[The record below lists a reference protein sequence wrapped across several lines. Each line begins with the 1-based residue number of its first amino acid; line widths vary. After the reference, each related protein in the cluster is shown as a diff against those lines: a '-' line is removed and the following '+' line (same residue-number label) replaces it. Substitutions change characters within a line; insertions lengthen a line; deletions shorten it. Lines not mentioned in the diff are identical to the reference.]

1 MQTKMLV
8 KKTEPASGRTNNPV
22 NNNHKNKPA
31 ANKKNVRTTDY
42 KKLLQ
47 MMLKDPDA
55 ITREEFLFLQSI
67 IGYRQAVVARE
78 KAKQRKQQ
86 RKIEQ
91 TNLVMKQILLERS
104 NSEIKKDSDG
114 KKEASELKNNDEKNP
129 LQMKKGDGNITLS
142 GSSIQHNLRAGLEK
156 ISGVDLSDVKVHQNS
171 DKPQQ
176 VGALAYTQGNDIHI
190 APGQEKHLPHEGWHA
205 VQQKQGV
212 VKPTL
217 QMKSG
222 TLVNDDAG
230 LEKEADDM
238 GRIAT
243 EEGRSLLNT
252 QQLSSKV
259 TQPQLS
265 EGKIIQRVETK
276 GQTYIVKK
284 GDTLGGIAI
293 KYNVSIDELVKLNK
307 LKNENEIIK
316 VGQALKLPPNAKLN
330 PEVKSEGNTYIV
342 KKGDTLGGIAIKY
355 NVSVDEL
362 VKLNKLKSENEIIK
376 VGQVLKLPPNAK
388 LNPEVKNEGQ
398 TYIVKKGD
406 TLGGIAIKYNVSV
419 DELVKL
425 NKLKSK
431 NEIIKV
437 GQALKLPPN
446 AKLNPEVKSEGNTSK
461 DKPEEQRNS
470 SVDNN
475 KKNEDSSKETS
486 NSSDTKGTVN
496 DSIISNL
503 RGYEGFGYKKDAMIK
518 AAEALLSEGYEPA
531 FIAGLLSNIKHEGSP
546 GVFEK
551 SNYGS
556 FELLSNDK
564 DKDGRY
570 LKYKDSGNYKKKGA
584 YLIYMDKYMNY
595 SDFSG
600 KTISEVGL
608 DKLNKLLKNMKKTG
622 AQSVVAGKWKDGK
635 FLGYYDKQTSGGFG
649 TGMIQ
654 WTFDRAEGLIKYY
667 NTKKFE
673 KDGFPTQEESLET
686 EIEYMIKELKSA
698 GYKGIYGDGKKYD
711 SSNKDAAYLAGYN
724 ICKKYEIPS
733 DTEKKAEERGKYA
746 REVYKIMMHGK

>member
-362 VKLNKLKSENEIIK
+362 VKLNKLKS
-376 VGQVLKLPPNAK
+376 
-388 LNPEVKNEGQ
+388 
-398 TYIVKKGD
+398 
-406 TLGGIAIKYNVSV
+406 
-419 DELVKL
+419 
-425 NKLKSK
+425 K

>member
-47 MMLKDPDA
+47 MMLNDPDA

-293 KYNVSIDELVKLNK
+293 KYNVSVDELVKLNK

-362 VKLNKLKSENEIIK
+362 VKLNKLKNE
-376 VGQVLKLPPNAK
+376 
-388 LNPEVKNEGQ
+388 
-398 TYIVKKGD
+398 
-406 TLGGIAIKYNVSV
+406 
-419 DELVKL
+419 
-425 NKLKSK
+425 

-564 DKDGRY
+564 DRDGRY

>member
-47 MMLKDPDA
+47 MMLNDPDA

-376 VGQVLKLPPNAK
+376 VGQ
-388 LNPEVKNEGQ
+388 
-398 TYIVKKGD
+398 
-406 TLGGIAIKYNVSV
+406 
-419 DELVKL
+419 
-425 NKLKSK
+425 
-431 NEIIKV
+431 
-437 GQALKLPPN
+437 ALKLPPN

-475 KKNEDSSKETS
+475 KKNENSSKETS

>member
-47 MMLKDPDA
+47 MMLNDPDA

-142 GSSIQHNLRAGLEK
+142 GLSMQHNLRAGLEK

-316 VGQALKLPPNAKLN
+316 VGQ
-330 PEVKSEGNTYIV
+330 V
-342 KKGDTLGGIAIKY
+342 
-355 NVSVDEL
+355 
-362 VKLNKLKSENEIIK
+362 
-376 VGQVLKLPPNAK
+376 
-388 LNPEVKNEGQ
+388 
-398 TYIVKKGD
+398 
-406 TLGGIAIKYNVSV
+406 
-419 DELVKL
+419 
-425 NKLKSK
+425 
-431 NEIIKV
+431 
-437 GQALKLPPN
+437 LKLPPN

>member
-47 MMLKDPDA
+47 MMLNDPDA

-293 KYNVSIDELVKLNK
+293 KYNVSVDELVKLNK

-355 NVSVDEL
+355 NVSIDEL

-376 VGQVLKLPPNAK
+376 VGQV
-388 LNPEVKNEGQ
+388 
-398 TYIVKKGD
+398 
-406 TLGGIAIKYNVSV
+406 
-419 DELVKL
+419 
-425 NKLKSK
+425 
-431 NEIIKV
+431 
-437 GQALKLPPN
+437 LKLPPN

-564 DKDGRY
+564 DRDGRY

>member
-293 KYNVSIDELVKLNK
+293 KYNVSVDELVKLNK
-307 LKNENEIIK
+307 LKNE
-316 VGQALKLPPNAKLN
+316 
-330 PEVKSEGNTYIV
+330 
-342 KKGDTLGGIAIKY
+342 
-355 NVSVDEL
+355 
-362 VKLNKLKSENEIIK
+362 
-376 VGQVLKLPPNAK
+376 
-388 LNPEVKNEGQ
+388 
-398 TYIVKKGD
+398 
-406 TLGGIAIKYNVSV
+406 
-419 DELVKL
+419 
-425 NKLKSK
+425 

>member
-47 MMLKDPDA
+47 MMLNDPDA

-293 KYNVSIDELVKLNK
+293 KYNVSVDELVKLNK

-362 VKLNKLKSENEIIK
+362 VKLNKLKNENEIIK
-376 VGQVLKLPPNAK
+376 VGQALKLPPNAK
-388 LNPEVKNEGQ
+388 LNPEVKSEGN

-425 NKLKSK
+425 NKLKNE

-475 KKNEDSSKETS
+475 KKNENSSKETS

>member
-47 MMLKDPDA
+47 MMLNDPDA

-142 GSSIQHNLRAGLEK
+142 GLSMQHNLRAGLEK

-355 NVSVDEL
+355 NVSIDEL
-362 VKLNKLKSENEIIK
+362 VKLNKLKNE
-376 VGQVLKLPPNAK
+376 
-388 LNPEVKNEGQ
+388 
-398 TYIVKKGD
+398 
-406 TLGGIAIKYNVSV
+406 
-419 DELVKL
+419 
-425 NKLKSK
+425 

>member
-293 KYNVSIDELVKLNK
+293 KYNVSVDELVKLNK
-307 LKNENEIIK
+307 LKSKNEIIK

>member
-1 MQTKMLV
+1 MLV

-330 PEVKSEGNTYIV
+330 PEVKSEGNT
-342 KKGDTLGGIAIKY
+342 
-355 NVSVDEL
+355 
-362 VKLNKLKSENEIIK
+362 
-376 VGQVLKLPPNAK
+376 
-388 LNPEVKNEGQ
+388 
-398 TYIVKKGD
+398 
-406 TLGGIAIKYNVSV
+406 
-419 DELVKL
+419 
-425 NKLKSK
+425 
-431 NEIIKV
+431 
-437 GQALKLPPN
+437 
-446 AKLNPEVKSEGNTSK
+446 SK

>member
-47 MMLKDPDA
+47 MMLNDPDA

-142 GSSIQHNLRAGLEK
+142 GSSMQHNLRAGLEK

-293 KYNVSIDELVKLNK
+293 KYNVSVDELVKLNK
-307 LKNENEIIK
+307 LKNE
-316 VGQALKLPPNAKLN
+316 
-330 PEVKSEGNTYIV
+330 
-342 KKGDTLGGIAIKY
+342 
-355 NVSVDEL
+355 
-362 VKLNKLKSENEIIK
+362 
-376 VGQVLKLPPNAK
+376 
-388 LNPEVKNEGQ
+388 
-398 TYIVKKGD
+398 
-406 TLGGIAIKYNVSV
+406 
-419 DELVKL
+419 
-425 NKLKSK
+425 

>member
-1 MQTKMLV
+1 M
-8 KKTEPASGRTNNPV
+8 
-22 NNNHKNKPA
+22 
-31 ANKKNVRTTDY
+31 
-42 KKLLQ
+42 
-47 MMLKDPDA
+47 
-55 ITREEFLFLQSI
+55 
-67 IGYRQAVVARE
+67 
-78 KAKQRKQQ
+78 
-86 RKIEQ
+86 
-91 TNLVMKQILLERS
+91 
-104 NSEIKKDSDG
+104 
-114 KKEASELKNNDEKNP
+114 
-129 LQMKKGDGNITLS
+129 
-142 GSSIQHNLRAGLEK
+142 
-156 ISGVDLSDVKVHQNS
+156 
-171 DKPQQ
+171 
-176 VGALAYTQGNDIHI
+176 
-190 APGQEKHLPHEGWHA
+190 
-205 VQQKQGV
+205 
-212 VKPTL
+212 
-217 QMKSG
+217 
-222 TLVNDDAG
+222 
-230 LEKEADDM
+230 
-238 GRIAT
+238 
-243 EEGRSLLNT
+243 
-252 QQLSSKV
+252 
-259 TQPQLS
+259 
-265 EGKIIQRVETK
+265 
-276 GQTYIVKK
+276 
-284 GDTLGGIAI
+284 
-293 KYNVSIDELVKLNK
+293 
-307 LKNENEIIK
+307 
-316 VGQALKLPPNAKLN
+316 
-330 PEVKSEGNTYIV
+330 
-342 KKGDTLGGIAIKY
+342 
-355 NVSVDEL
+355 
-362 VKLNKLKSENEIIK
+362 KLNKLKSENEIIK

-406 TLGGIAIKYNVSV
+406 TLGGIAIKYNVSI

-425 NKLKSK
+425 NKLKNE

>member
-47 MMLKDPDA
+47 MMLNDPDA

-362 VKLNKLKSENEIIK
+362 VKLNKLKSKNEIIK
-376 VGQVLKLPPNAK
+376 VGQALKLPPNAK
-388 LNPEVKNEGQ
+388 LNPEVKSEGN

-425 NKLKSK
+425 NKLKSE

-437 GQALKLPPN
+437 GQVLKLPPN

-518 AAEALLSEGYEPA
+518 AAEALLSEGYEPT

-667 NTKKFE
+667 NIKKFE

>member
-47 MMLKDPDA
+47 MMLNDPDA

-293 KYNVSIDELVKLNK
+293 KYNVSVDELVKLNK
-307 LKNENEIIK
+307 LKNE
-316 VGQALKLPPNAKLN
+316 
-330 PEVKSEGNTYIV
+330 
-342 KKGDTLGGIAIKY
+342 
-355 NVSVDEL
+355 
-362 VKLNKLKSENEIIK
+362 
-376 VGQVLKLPPNAK
+376 
-388 LNPEVKNEGQ
+388 
-398 TYIVKKGD
+398 
-406 TLGGIAIKYNVSV
+406 
-419 DELVKL
+419 
-425 NKLKSK
+425 

-475 KKNEDSSKETS
+475 KKNENSSKETS

>member
-47 MMLKDPDA
+47 MMLNDPDA

-114 KKEASELKNNDEKNP
+114 KKETSELKNNDEKNP
-129 LQMKKGDGNITLS
+129 LQMKKGDGNTTLS

-176 VGALAYTQGNDIHI
+176 VGALAYTQGNDIYI

-293 KYNVSIDELVKLNK
+293 KYNVS
-307 LKNENEIIK
+307 
-316 VGQALKLPPNAKLN
+316 
-330 PEVKSEGNTYIV
+330 
-342 KKGDTLGGIAIKY
+342 
-355 NVSVDEL
+355 
-362 VKLNKLKSENEIIK
+362 
-376 VGQVLKLPPNAK
+376 
-388 LNPEVKNEGQ
+388 
-398 TYIVKKGD
+398 
-406 TLGGIAIKYNVSV
+406 
-419 DELVKL
+419 
-425 NKLKSK
+425 
-431 NEIIKV
+431 
-437 GQALKLPPN
+437 
-446 AKLNPEVKSEGNTSK
+446 
-461 DKPEEQRNS
+461 
-470 SVDNN
+470 
-475 KKNEDSSKETS
+475 
-486 NSSDTKGTVN
+486 
-496 DSIISNL
+496 
-503 RGYEGFGYKKDAMIK
+503 
-518 AAEALLSEGYEPA
+518 
-531 FIAGLLSNIKHEGSP
+531 
-546 GVFEK
+546 
-551 SNYGS
+551 
-556 FELLSNDK
+556 
-564 DKDGRY
+564 
-570 LKYKDSGNYKKKGA
+570 
-584 YLIYMDKYMNY
+584 
-595 SDFSG
+595 
-600 KTISEVGL
+600 
-608 DKLNKLLKNMKKTG
+608 
-622 AQSVVAGKWKDGK
+622 
-635 FLGYYDKQTSGGFG
+635 
-649 TGMIQ
+649 
-654 WTFDRAEGLIKYY
+654 
-667 NTKKFE
+667 
-673 KDGFPTQEESLET
+673 
-686 EIEYMIKELKSA
+686 
-698 GYKGIYGDGKKYD
+698 
-711 SSNKDAAYLAGYN
+711 
-724 ICKKYEIPS
+724 
-733 DTEKKAEERGKYA
+733 
-746 REVYKIMMHGK
+746 

>member
-330 PEVKSEGNTYIV
+330 PEVKSEGNT
-342 KKGDTLGGIAIKY
+342 
-355 NVSVDEL
+355 
-362 VKLNKLKSENEIIK
+362 
-376 VGQVLKLPPNAK
+376 
-388 LNPEVKNEGQ
+388 
-398 TYIVKKGD
+398 
-406 TLGGIAIKYNVSV
+406 
-419 DELVKL
+419 
-425 NKLKSK
+425 
-431 NEIIKV
+431 
-437 GQALKLPPN
+437 
-446 AKLNPEVKSEGNTSK
+446 SK

>member
-47 MMLKDPDA
+47 MMLNDPDA

-307 LKNENEIIK
+307 LKNE
-316 VGQALKLPPNAKLN
+316 
-330 PEVKSEGNTYIV
+330 
-342 KKGDTLGGIAIKY
+342 
-355 NVSVDEL
+355 
-362 VKLNKLKSENEIIK
+362 
-376 VGQVLKLPPNAK
+376 
-388 LNPEVKNEGQ
+388 
-398 TYIVKKGD
+398 
-406 TLGGIAIKYNVSV
+406 
-419 DELVKL
+419 
-425 NKLKSK
+425 